1 MYRFVLKCSSNNLI
15 NLLDFIKFSKIE
27 LWSKLHLEDC
37 GKNVGCL
44 VIFVQSEQYC
54 TIMMKFPCCVCEEQ
68 KQIFTLYTRSHSFP
82 HQAHTAFCRHYL
94 ILHGANEAVSFQML
108 AVELLALEGI
118 CLREMYSR
126 CHLPQKTSMK
136 LKYSLHLREVFQQYQ
151 LSWAPKGSH
160 TPAGSLMSFIALAA
174 GSLGTLK
181 VCLVG
186 GIILFYISLKKTDIN
201 RDGYIFCQVAC
212 YCWN

>member
-1 MYRFVLKCSSNNLI
+1 
-15 NLLDFIKFSKIE
+15 
-27 LWSKLHLEDC
+27 
-37 GKNVGCL
+37 
-44 VIFVQSEQYC
+44 
-54 TIMMKFPCCVCEEQ
+54 
-68 KQIFTLYTRSHSFP
+68 
-82 HQAHTAFCRHYL
+82 
-94 ILHGANEAVSFQML
+94 ML

-212 YCWN
+212 YCWNWTAYYALVVTSSGLPLLFTRSSLKMSRFGMVLYCSYLILLKLNEVAMCSRV